1 MAIAG
6 KTPNSVLTDYN
17 FGTDALTFNTYDYPI
32 GGKMVVGKAEMT
44 EEFKV
49 MLEDGDATAI
59 SHVKEKLTRDL
70 VHHILMN
77 KLVEF
82 TSWDEPTLG
91 KRHIAIRAYLAPN
104 DQVKILRLAKQI

>member
-1 MAIAG
+1 MSILG
-6 KTPNSVLTDYN
+6 RTPHYYN
-17 FGTDALTFNTYDYPI
+17 FGTDATFDVYGYAI

-49 MLEDGDATAI
+49 MMDDGDLTAI

-70 VHHILMN
+70 VYHMLEN

-91 KRHIAIRAYLAPN
+91 KRHVAIRAYLAPN
-104 DQVKILRLAKQI
+104 DQVKILRLSKQL